1 MSSATTV
8 AGMLR
13 VLRQPP
19 WVGTVEVE
27 GMSVLPSWVFDYLL
41 RAIGGT
47 FSLVWLL
54 SLNLREHAVSEA
66 SCP

>member
-27 GMSVLPSWVFDYLL
+27 GMGVLPSWVFDFSL
-41 RAIGGT
+41 RAVGGALS
-47 FSLVWLL
+47 FMWLVG
-54 SLNLREHAVSEA
+54 LNLRERAAIEA
-66 SCP
+66 F